1 MKKYGEKR
9 NMNVIFY
16 KNRVIF
22 VEKLRNKYSFT
33 NYSKTDTI
41 KPKKIWNRI
50 KMALKPILSQL

>member
-9 NMNVIFY
+9 KMNVIFY

-41 KPKKIWNRI
+41 KSKKIWNRI

>member
-9 NMNVIFY
+9 KMNVIFY

-41 KPKKIWNRI
+41 
-50 KMALKPILSQL
+50 

>member
-1 MKKYGEKR
+1 M
-9 NMNVIFY
+9 
-16 KNRVIF
+16 
-22 VEKLRNKYSFT
+22 RNKYSFT